1 MTYDRCNPAGG
12 GEALVEKLEKLGRT
26 GAIYL
31 DISAMSRFF
40 IVQALV
46 ALGKSERGFSDT
58 TVLYSEALNYPPDQ
72 SDVDKEIEKNGIDSI
87 YRTMFISAGVYEV
100 TIVPELAS
108 IVMYGQPVRLVAF
121 PSFNIDQLASLRW
134 DIQPYSFNFI
144 HGIPPSPGNAWRPE
158 AIKKLNHIEDI
169 KMNRQDLE
177 ASTLYYEETLEHLLK
192 IYDEYNYLERIFI
205 APTGSKMQAV
215 AVGIFRTFMNDV
227 QIVYPTPRRFPSPK
241 RYTEGIKNIYRLDL
255 KSFNSLK
262 NLF

>member
-1 MTYDRCNPAGG
+1 MINRVERIDEKLKALPKPALESIKEIFLQPEDTLILAAGFEDRCLGSVQYLEASGSKGFTALLIKYEPHTEENRMVDIMQSLSKMAAGVEEMTYDRCNPAGG

-72 SDVDKEIEKNGIDSI
+72 AEVDKEIEKNGVDSI
-87 YRTMFISAGVYEV
+87 YRTMFISSGVYEV

-121 PSFNIDQLASLRW
+121 PSFNIDQLASLKG
-134 DIQPYSFNFI
+134 DIQPYSSRYTVF
-144 HGIPPSPGNAWRPE
+144 PGKCLA
-158 AIKKLNHIEDI
+158 
-169 KMNRQDLE
+169 
-177 ASTLYYEETLEHLLK
+177 
-192 IYDEYNYLERIFI
+192 
-205 APTGSKMQAV
+205 TGS
-215 AVGIFRTFMNDV
+215 D
-227 QIVYPTPRRFPSPK
+227 
-241 RYTEGIKNIYRLDL
+241 
-255 KSFNSLK
+255 
-262 NLF
+262 

>member
-1 MTYDRCNPAGG
+1 
-12 GEALVEKLEKLGRT
+12 
-26 GAIYL
+26 
-31 DISAMSRFF
+31 
-40 IVQALV
+40 
-46 ALGKSERGFSDT
+46 
-58 TVLYSEALNYPPDQ
+58 
-72 SDVDKEIEKNGIDSI
+72 

-108 IVMYGQPVRLVAF
+108 IVMYGQPVRLVTF
-121 PSFNIDQLASLRW
+121 PSFNIDQLASLKG

-144 HGIPPSPGNAWRPE
+144 HGIPPSPENAWRPE

-169 KMNRQDLE
+169 KMNREDLE

-227 QIVYPTPRRFPSPK
+227 QIVYPTPREFSSPK
-241 RYTEGIKNIYRLDL
+241 RYTEGIKTIYRLDL
-255 KSFNSLK
+255 NNFNSIWT
-262 NLF
+262 